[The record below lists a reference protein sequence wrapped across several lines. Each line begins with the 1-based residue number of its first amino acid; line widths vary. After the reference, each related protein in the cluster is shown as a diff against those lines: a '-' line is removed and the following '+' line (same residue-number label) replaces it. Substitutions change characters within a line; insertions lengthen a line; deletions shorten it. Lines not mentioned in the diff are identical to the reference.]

1 MMSSRV
7 DHQDSVIIP
16 YDDSKE
22 LQVSKHSDKSSV
34 SDAAPSTHSHKP
46 LEFVTVSLA
55 KEKGGRHISKVVR
68 TQVMR
73 DYFWKRRN
81 LQNPDQIPPD
91 QPTNPS
97 QYKGRFRL
105 NAQPNKSKPK
115 PMSRKTKG
123 RDRASNDAAGRA
135 QKGRIVMPRGPVTD
149 PSIYDPDGFFAS
161 TPVGLL
167 GGSLDPFDSFALK
180 LKPESLKLIYY
191 YKQSY
196 SRDFL
201 DLNIGG
207 GYCLFDAREH
217 RALFH
222 SILYLVAL
230 DFNLRRGFT
239 DDIGCLYHSS
249 EAFRLINEKIR
260 NDIIEDATI
269 AAVAL
274 VAAKENLGG
283 MFDVSNMHMQGLKY
297 MVDKRGGIA
306 NVQGIHRGV
315 VTWAD
320 FCNSTVWSCPPQFPY
335 TPTSPTIENSLRLS
349 DPLELAESSSLQRLF
364 HAEEELNFVVQYLSK
379 ISAAKDA
386 NAHMNEANSVY
397 DVEYRLHLLQA
408 RVTSTGYSSQ
418 YVAPLCVAL
427 SIYLY
432 LAIRELPA
440 KAQLIR
446 LLIDRLQT
454 SIKVNSTELRASSD
468 QQKQD
473 WKLWMLFVGY
483 GAALENGRP
492 EWFTQELKSAYVELG
507 YRDPQQLQ
515 DTLKNLLWQDSWSEP
530 YFKKLREELAR

>member
-1 MMSSRV
+1 M
-7 DHQDSVIIP
+7 
-16 YDDSKE
+16 K
-22 LQVSKHSDKSSV
+22 
-34 SDAAPSTHSHKP
+34 
-46 LEFVTVSLA
+46 
-55 KEKGGRHISKVVR
+55 
-68 TQVMR
+68 

-81 LQNPDQIPPD
+81 LEIPDQTPID

-97 QYKGRFRL
+97 LYKGRFRL
-105 NAQPNKSKPK
+105 NAQPSKSKPK
-115 PMSRKTKG
+115 PVSKKTNSRYK
-123 RDRASNDAAGRA
+123 ASNDAADRA
-135 QKGRIVMPRGPVTD
+135 QKGRIVMPRGPITD

-191 YKQSY
+191 CTPDERSITELLADIGTELIDKQSY
-196 SRDFL
+196 SKDFL
-201 DLNIGG
+201 DLNVGG

-249 EAFRLINEKIR
+249 EAFRLINAQIR

-283 MFDVSNMHMQGLKY
+283 MFGLSNMHMQGLKY
-297 MVDKRGGIA
+297 MVDRRGGIA
-306 NVQGIHRGV
+306 KVQGIHRGV

-320 FCNSTVWSCPPQFPY
+320 FCNSTVWNCPPQFPY
-335 TPTSPTIENSLRLS
+335 LTPSKALE
-349 DPLELAESSSLQRLF
+349 DPLFPPNPLEPVESLSLHRLF
-364 HAEEELNFVVQYLSK
+364 TVEQDLSAVVQSLCK

-386 NAHMNEANSVY
+386 NAHKKEANRVY
-397 DVEYRLHLLQA
+397 DVEYRLHLLHS
-408 RVTSTGYSSQ
+408 RVSNNEPASKDMLS
-418 YVAPLCVAL
+418 LCVAL
-427 SIYLY
+427 NVYLY

-446 LLIDRLQT
+446 RLIDRLQT
-454 SIKVNSTELRASSD
+454 RLQADSTERFISSD
-468 QQKQD
+468 EQKQN
-473 WKLWMLFVGY
+473 WKLWTLFIGY
-483 GAALENGRP
+483 GAALENGRQ
-492 EWFTQELKSAYVELG
+492 EWFTQALRAAYIEAE
-507 YRDPQQLQ
+507 YRDMEQIRGI
-515 DTLKNLLWQDSWSEP
+515 LKELLWQDSWCEH
-530 YFKKLREELAR
+530 YFNKLREELAR